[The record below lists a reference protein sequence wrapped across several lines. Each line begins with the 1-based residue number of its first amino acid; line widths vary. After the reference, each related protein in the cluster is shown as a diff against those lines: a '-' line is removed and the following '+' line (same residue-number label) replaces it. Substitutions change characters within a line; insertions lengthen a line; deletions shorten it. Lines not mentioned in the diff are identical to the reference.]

1 MSKPHHSLI
10 GIGIFTSLLIG
21 GVAISF
27 LHTYLHNLEGFIV
40 LIAGTLGA
48 IFISYPF
55 NSLQVAIVVA
65 FNTYRSRVPSAQ
77 EIVDSLLQLSMQSRM
92 EGVLALETD
101 GERVSVLFLK
111 RALTMLVDGF
121 NADELREALHVE
133 IHFFQK
139 RRIMHERVFRQFA
152 KLIIAFGFLG
162 GLVGLAGLSQSFD
175 LINLSHNILIII
187 APLVTGVT
195 VAYFLFIP
203 IAENIHAK
211 TQEELLIHKLIAE
224 GVILIAQEYNIL
236 KLQTRLQSFIT
247 PRDRDIQHMS
257 VKEIRDR
264 YEDIKNSRLDR

>member
-101 GERVSVLFLK
+101 GEHASVLFLK

-121 NADELREALHVE
+121 NADELQEALQTE
-133 IHFFQK
+133 INFFQK
-139 RRIMHERVFRQFA
+139 RRAMHERVFRQFA
-152 KLIIAFGFLG
+152 KLVIAFGFLG

-175 LINLSHNILIII
+175 LIKLSHNILIII
-187 APLVTGVT
+187 APLITGVT

-224 GVILIAQEYNIL
+224 GVILIAQECNIL

-264 YEDIKNSRLDR
+264 YEDIKNSRLDN